1 MTKKKGV
8 LGMFFAALL
17 RVFGF
22 RVEPV
27 GSHPKL
33 PPPPEDSGSG
43 SDSPVGMEGV
53 RSYTAF
59 VPYTTLERGA
69 RWVFD
74 LRPREHGCKSSD
86 GRVRQLPK
94 GIGCGGPRAVLT
106 PHFLSGVWDEWKR
119 TNWGFILEA
128 FAHVRRIDGST
139 ERLPFSLFD
148 EAGRRVDSG
157 LWVPPVVQYGV
168 TGKAEQQAV
177 CIGHLGWNGS
187 VPAIPPPIKAKGQQE
202 LSCGDRV
209 LSVDLHVTLK
219 ALDGKKLTD
228 VWSW

>member
-1 MTKKKGV
+1 MTKKKGI
-8 LGMFFAALL
+8 LRMFFAALL

-33 PPPPEDSGSG
+33 PSPPDDSGSG
-43 SDSPVGMEGV
+43 SDSPGSMEGV

-59 VPYTTLERGA
+59 VPHTTLERGA

-74 LRPREHGCKSSD
+74 LRPREHGCRSSD

-94 GIGCGGPRAVLT
+94 GVGCGGPRVVLT
-106 PHFLSGVWDEWKR
+106 PHFLSGVWDEKER
-119 TNWGFILEA
+119 TNWLFHVEA
-128 FAHVRRIDGST
+128 FAHVLQSDGIKS
-139 ERLPFSLFD
+139 RLPFSLYD
-148 EAGRRVDSG
+148 ETGMRVDSRPW
-157 LWVPPVVQYGV
+157 LPPSVRYGE
-168 TGKAEQQAV
+168 KAEQQAV

-187 VPAIPPPIKAKGQQE
+187 VPAIPPPTKSGGKQV
-202 LSCGDRV
+202 LVCGDRV
-209 LSVDLHVTLK
+209 LSVDLHVTLT
-219 ALDGKKLTD
+219 AIDGETLTD